1 MQVPP
6 QLLALSM
13 HDDAVSQ
20 QARISRGM
28 SLKYLSTNQH
38 APHQHAPVAL
48 RSSCDTLLGCRTM
61 ADRPPVRIQK
71 SCYELRATH
80 LLLVIIAIHASP
92 RRRFCFQPLSFL
104 LPTFTSTVS
113 TPHIFLFLPTQ
124 PTTRS
129 GLTRHFFLYLS
140 EGRHRRETR
149 EAATTAGRIEHTL
162 AYRRS

>member
-1 MQVPP
+1 MLLTNMPLLHCAQVVILCLDVGQWLTGHPYGFK
-6 QLLALSM
+6 
-13 HDDAVSQ
+13 
-20 QARISRGM
+20 R
-28 SLKYLSTNQH
+28 
-38 APHQHAPVAL
+38 VAM
-48 RSSCDTLLGCRTM
+48 D
-61 ADRPPVRIQK
+61 
-71 SCYELRATH
+71 LRATH

-149 EAATTAGRIEHTL
+149 EAATTAGRIEHTHWPIGAVRYADRQKL
-162 AYRRS
+162 FITALLTHMYTTALLNFTHSNFSSSS